1 MQFGHSTI
9 RVLRGRMVVV
19 LHNYHPARRL
29 RPLDS
34 RNARRCASRIPKAKG
49 MKGRKGTKG
58 GGRYAAN
65 ILISL
70 RVTGEEK
77 TRLVEQAEI
86 AGLSLSE
93 YMRRRFFGG
102 RIAAYT
108 DLTTIAEL
116 RRIGGLLK
124 HNFETLRQ
132 AKAPP
137 DVFERQE
144 DALRNLIWAIQKIS
158 LRCHHDCQENQ
169 EHEN

>member
-1 MQFGHSTI
+1 
-9 RVLRGRMVVV
+9 
-19 LHNYHPARRL
+19 
-29 RPLDS
+29 
-34 RNARRCASRIPKAKG
+34 

-65 ILISL
+65 ILLTL
-70 RVTGEEK
+70 RVTAEK
-77 TRLVEQAEI
+77 KRLMEQAEI

-102 RIAAYT
+102 RIAAHT
-108 DLTTIAEL
+108 DLNTIAEL

-132 AKAPP
+132 AKAPSG
-137 DVFERQE
+137 VFERQE
-144 DALRNLIWAIQKIS
+144 DALHNLTWAIQKIS

-169 EHEN
+169 EYKS

>member
-1 MQFGHSTI
+1 
-9 RVLRGRMVVV
+9 
-19 LHNYHPARRL
+19 
-29 RPLDS
+29 
-34 RNARRCASRIPKAKG
+34 

-65 ILISL
+65 ILITL
-70 RVTGEEK
+70 RVTVEEK
-77 TRLVEQAEI
+77 TRLTEQAEI

-102 RIAAYT
+102 RLAAHL
-108 DLTTIAEL
+108 DLNAIAEL

-132 AKAPP
+132 AKAPS
-137 DVFERQE
+137 DIMKRQE
-144 DALRNLIWAIQKIS
+144 DALRNLVWAIQKIS
-158 LRCHHDCQENQ
+158 LHFHDRQENK

>member
-1 MQFGHSTI
+1 
-9 RVLRGRMVVV
+9 
-19 LHNYHPARRL
+19 
-29 RPLDS
+29 
-34 RNARRCASRIPKAKG
+34 

-65 ILISL
+65 ILITL
-70 RVTGEEK
+70 RVTVEEK
-77 TRLVEQAEI
+77 TRLTEQAEI

-102 RIAAYT
+102 RPLVAHA
-108 DLTTIAEL
+108 DLSTVAEL

-137 DVFERQE
+137 DILERQE
-144 DALRNLIWAIQKIS
+144 DALRNLVWAIQKIS

-169 EHEN
+169 EYKG

>member
-1 MQFGHSTI
+1 
-9 RVLRGRMVVV
+9 
-19 LHNYHPARRL
+19 
-29 RPLDS
+29 
-34 RNARRCASRIPKAKG
+34 

-58 GGRYAAN
+58 GGRYSAN
-65 ILISL
+65 ILITL
-70 RVTGEEK
+70 RVTVEEK
-77 TRLVEQAEI
+77 TRLTEQAEI

-102 RIAAYT
+102 RPLVAYT
-108 DLTTIAEL
+108 DLNTISEL

-124 HNFETLRQ
+124 HNFETLRL

-144 DALRNLIWAIQKIS
+144 DALRNLTWAIQKIS
-158 LRCHHDCQENQ
+158 LHCHHDYQENQ